1 MDMEQNNLN
10 DDQELKYI
18 LRQIGFGA
26 ILGTAFLAIVYL
38 GGWLAHLVSGL

>member
-1 MDMEQNNLN
+1 MEQNNLN

-26 ILGTAFLAIVYL
+26 ILGTAFLARVYL
-38 GGWLAHLVSGL
+38 GGWLAHLISGL

>member
-1 MDMEQNNLN
+1 MVKKNLN

-38 GGWLAHLVSGL
+38 GGWLAHLISGM

>member
-1 MDMEQNNLN
+1 MKKKNFN
-10 DDQELKYI
+10 DDDELKYI

>member
-1 MDMEQNNLN
+1 MEKKNLN
-10 DDQELKYI
+10 DGKELKYI

-38 GGWLAHLVSGL
+38 GGWLAHLISGM

>member
-1 MDMEQNNLN
+1 MEQKNLN

-26 ILGTAFLAIVYL
+26 VLGAALLAIVYL
-38 GGWLAHLVSGL
+38 GGWLAHLISGM

>member
-1 MDMEQNNLN
+1 MEKKNFN
-10 DDQELKYI
+10 DDEELKYI

>member
-1 MDMEQNNLN
+1 MDMEQKNLN

-26 ILGTAFLAIVYL
+26 VLGAAFLAIVYI
-38 GGWLAHLVSGL
+38 GGLLAHLVSGL

>member
-1 MDMEQNNLN
+1 MKKKNFN
-10 DDQELKYI
+10 DDEELKYI